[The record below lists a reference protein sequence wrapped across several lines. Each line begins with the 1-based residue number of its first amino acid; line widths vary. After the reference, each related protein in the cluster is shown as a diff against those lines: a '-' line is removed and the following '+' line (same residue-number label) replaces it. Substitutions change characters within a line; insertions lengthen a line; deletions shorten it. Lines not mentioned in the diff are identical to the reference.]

1 MKQVHHE
8 KTDTHTVPANINGE
22 TRWYSSMRAAMAA
35 KRASRR
41 NKPKPRKDKTK
52 GVEFAAH
59 TPHYDRITKSEQQF
73 VDYAVSVGMT
83 VHRNGWPDF
92 FCQSPSGGLA
102 GVEVK
107 KGRDAT
113 LSHDQIICFSML
125 EAAGVKVFVW
135 NRARSPMFDHQK
147 LIPWREYARLA

>member
-8 KTDTHTVPANINGE
+8 KTELHTVPANVNGE
-22 TRWYSSMRAAMAA
+22 TRWYASLKAAIAA
-35 KRASRR
+35 KRSSQRQR
-41 NKPKPRKDKTK
+41 KKIRTRTPKHT
-52 GVEFAAH
+52 ELIAH
-59 TPHYDRITKSEQQF
+59 TPHYDKVKRSEQEF
-73 VDYAVSVGMT
+73 IDYAVGVGMT

-92 FCQSPSGGLA
+92 FCQSPTGGLA

-107 KGRDAT
+107 KGQHDT
-113 LSHDQIICFSML
+113 LSHDQIVCFAML

-135 NRARSPMFDHQK
+135 NRARSRKLDHAK